1 MGLPSYLY
9 SLDEELLSLFSF
21 SFLIKKLVFQFCDIK
36 DFPKRKKNPKKIA
49 NLGIWVSHEKNQKF
63 PNFFVIWKNWENFTE
78 N

>member
-49 NLGIWVSHEKNQKF
+49 NLGI
-63 PNFFVIWKNWENFTE
+63 
-78 N
+78 